1 VPSTPRTRLR
11 GGVLFIPAGTIH
23 AAKNVGSRKGAEL
36 ATYVVDKRETAPH
49 RGQRSRFDVTRSAG
63 GNMRIVVLGGGFGGV
78 ATVRCLER
86 LLRRRKDVEIT
97 LVSRENFFV
106 LTPLLFEACSGRLEL
121 RHCAQP
127 IRAAL
132 QRARFIEATVES
144 VDVDAE
150 RQRVRAV
157 APDGGVHDLPY
168 DHLVVALGASTN
180 DRLIPGSSNAL
191 TFKTMADAL
200 VLRNHLIECLERADA
215 AADAAKRRAC
225 LSVVMI
231 GGGLVGTE
239 LVGELT
245 AFADDVLRF
254 YPRIRRDEVRFRL
267 FEAGPRILPE
277 IDATLAA
284 TAARVLQRRGVDIQV
299 ATPVRSIEVERVRL
313 ERDTIDAGTIV
324 LAAGIVP
331 SVIASAIPVVRDQ
344 RGRIDVDATMR
355 SRSHPQVW
363 ALGDCA
369 AIPGPDGRP
378 YPALAQHA
386 VREAR
391 HLARNIRAAIDG
403 QVPSP
408 FMFRSLGTMA
418 SLGHTDAVA
427 RAFGVRLTGF
437 IAWWL
442 RRTYYLFQMPRW
454 DRRLRIVLDW
464 TVALFF
470 RPDITRV
477 ELRVERE
484 QLTHAR
490 QLLERSSG
498 DIGSAR
504 YLQHLEYPSAPN
516 D

>member
-1 VPSTPRTRLR
+1 
-11 GGVLFIPAGTIH
+11 
-23 AAKNVGSRKGAEL
+23 
-36 ATYVVDKRETAPH
+36 
-49 RGQRSRFDVTRSAG
+49 
-63 GNMRIVVLGGGFGGV
+63 MRIVVLGGGFGGV
-78 ATVRCLER
+78 ATVRHLER
-86 LLRRRKDVEIT
+86 VLRRRTDVEIT
-97 LVSRENFFV
+97 LVSRENFFM

-132 QRARFIEATVES
+132 HRTRFIEAHVES
-144 VDVDAE
+144 VDLE
-150 RQRVRAV
+150 RRLVRAV
-157 APDGGVHDLPY
+157 APEHGAYNLPY

-180 DRLIPGSSNAL
+180 ERLIPGSSNAL

-200 VLRNHLIECLERADA
+200 VLRNHLIGRFERADA

-225 LSVVMI
+225 LSVVVI
-231 GGGLVGTE
+231 GGGLVGVE

-254 YPRIRRDEVRFRL
+254 YPRIRRDEVCFRL

-277 IDATLAA
+277 IDAQLAD
-284 TAARVLQRRGVDIQV
+284 TAASVLERRGVELHV
-299 ATPVRSIEVERVRL
+299 ATAVRSIESGRVRL
-313 ERDTIDAGTIV
+313 ENNHIDAGTIV
-324 LAAGIVP
+324 LTAGIVP
-331 SVIASAIPVVRDQ
+331 SAVASAIPVVHDQ
-344 RGRIDVDATMR
+344 RGRIAVDATMR

-369 AIPGPDGRP
+369 AIPGPDGHP

-386 VREAR
+386 IREGR
-391 HLARNIRAAIDG
+391 HLAHNIKAAIDG
-403 QVPSP
+403 QVPSS
-408 FMFRSLGTMA
+408 FVFSSLGTMA
-418 SLGHTDAVA
+418 SLGHTRAVA

-437 IAWWL
+437 AAWWL

-477 ELRVERE
+477 DLRVERE
-484 QLTHAR
+484 QVNQAAGWWRDPAR
-490 QLLERSSG
+490 PETTVPTR
-498 DIGSAR
+498 
-504 YLQHLEYPSAPN
+504 E
-516 D
+516 

>member
-1 VPSTPRTRLR
+1 
-11 GGVLFIPAGTIH
+11 
-23 AAKNVGSRKGAEL
+23 
-36 ATYVVDKRETAPH
+36 
-49 RGQRSRFDVTRSAG
+49 
-63 GNMRIVVLGGGFGGV
+63 MRIVVLGGGFGGI
-78 ATVRCLER
+78 ATVRHLEHV
-86 LLRRRKDVEIT
+86 LRRRTDVEIT

-132 QRARFIEATVES
+132 RRARFIEATVQS
-144 VDVDAE
+144 VDLE
-150 RQRVRAV
+150 RQLVRAV
-157 APDGGVHDLPY
+157 APEDAESALPY

-180 DRLIPGSSNAL
+180 DGLIPGSSNAL

-200 VLRNHLIECLERADA
+200 VLRNHLIECFERADA
-215 AADAAKRRAC
+215 AADAAQRRGC
-225 LSVVMI
+225 LTIVVI

-245 AFADDVLRF
+245 AFAEDVLRF
-254 YPRIRRDEVRFRL
+254 YPRIRRDEVCFRL

-277 IDATLAA
+277 VDAELAA
-284 TAARVLQRRGVDIQV
+284 TAARVLRSRGVDIQ
-299 ATPVRSIEVERVRL
+299 ASTAVRSIDAGSVRL
-313 ERDTIDAGTIV
+313 ENETIDAGTIV
-324 LAAGIVP
+324 LTAGIVP
-331 SVIASAIPVVRDQ
+331 SAVASAIPVVHDQ
-344 RGRIDVDATMR
+344 RGRIAVDATMR

-386 VREAR
+386 IREAR
-391 HLARNIRAAIDG
+391 HLAENIGAVIDG
-403 QVPSP
+403 RVPSA

-418 SLGHTDAVA
+418 SLGHTRAVA

-437 IAWWL
+437 PAWWL

-477 ELRVERE
+477 DLRVERE
-484 QLTHAR
+484 QVKQAR
-490 QLLERSSG
+490 QLVERSSETARARQSE
-498 DIGSAR
+498 SAR
-504 YLQHLEYPSAPN
+504 FN
-516 D
+516 

>member
-1 VPSTPRTRLR
+1 
-11 GGVLFIPAGTIH
+11 
-23 AAKNVGSRKGAEL
+23 
-36 ATYVVDKRETAPH
+36 
-49 RGQRSRFDVTRSAG
+49 
-63 GNMRIVVLGGGFGGV
+63 MRIVVLGGGFGGV
-78 ATVRCLER
+78 TAVRHLER
-86 LLRRRKDVEIT
+86 VLRRHAGVEIT

-132 QRARFIEATVES
+132 QHARFIEATVES
-144 VDVDAE
+144 VDLE
-150 RQRVRAV
+150 RQLVRAV
-157 APDGGVHDLPY
+157 APDGGAYGLPY
-168 DHLVVALGASTN
+168 GHLVIALGASTN
-180 DRLIPGSSNAL
+180 DGLIPGSSNAL

-200 VLRNHLIECLERADA
+200 VLRNHLIECFERADA
-215 AADAAKRRAC
+215 AADAAQRREC
-225 LSVVMI
+225 LTIVVI

-254 YPRIRRDEVRFRL
+254 YPRIRRDEVCFRL

-277 IDATLAA
+277 IDAKLAT
-284 TAARVLQRRGVDIQV
+284 TAARVLTRRGVDIR
-299 ATPVRSIEVERVRL
+299 ASTAVRSIETERVRL
-313 ERDTIDAGTIV
+313 ENDTIDAATIV
-324 LAAGIVP
+324 LTAGIVP
-331 SVIASAIPVVRDQ
+331 SAVAGAIPVVLDQ
-344 RGRIDVDATMR
+344 RGRIAVDATMR

-386 VREAR
+386 IREAR
-391 HLARNIRAAIDG
+391 HLAENIRAVVDG
-403 QVPSP
+403 RSPSA

-418 SLGHTDAVA
+418 SLGHTRAVA
-427 RAFGVRLTGF
+427 LVFGVRLTGF
-437 IAWWL
+437 LAWWL

-477 ELRVERE
+477 DLRVERE
-484 QLTHAR
+484 QVRQAR
-490 QLLERSSG
+490 QLVDRSTTGNRKMEVLTRRSV
-498 DIGSAR
+498 DE
-504 YLQHLEYPSAPN
+504 Q
-516 D
+516 